1 MVRSKA
7 SMWRWRDGSSI
18 RLGCSNR
25 QRQYSR
31 TPAGGNMADGW
42 TCPYAS
48 KRLPTFEPAAN
59 KDGNGYMARSLS
71 RWWDGKQARQSMLHA
86 SLAPPPQPKQRG
98 RRIRLDSMC
107 PKESG
112 NICIINYLHW
122 LDTSVLIVYL
132 KLPINLGVI
141 MCLLPYALTFYEET
155 EMIPRKPLLL
165 LAAFL
170 VVHIA

>member
-48 KRLPTFEPAAN
+48 KRHPTFEPAEN

-86 SLAPPPQPKQRG
+86 SLAPPPQPRQRG
-98 RRIRLDSMC
+98 RRIYLLVSSEPLQILVFFCCCVCLNFCSPCFDGSKGKGPTAISSQEKTTKGGSISVPRRLCSGC
-107 PKESG
+107 PAVEFPTA
-112 NICIINYLHW
+112 
-122 LDTSVLIVYL
+122 D
-132 KLPINLGVI
+132 
-141 MCLLPYALTFYEET
+141 AQQ
-155 EMIPRKPLLL
+155 
-165 LAAFL
+165 
-170 VVHIA
+170 